1 MAVKEEYLEFVKE
14 QLQLIGDFDTKKMF
28 GGIGFFMDGIMFAM
42 IAKGIFR
49 FRVDQ
54 ANQLD
59 YEARGMEPYRTKPN
73 TKGMP
78 YWEVPVDVLE
88 NRDELKIWAEKA
100 IEVAVRNKK

>member
-1 MAVKEEYLEFVKE
+1 LEFFKE
-14 QLQLIGDFDTKKMF
+14 QLEPIGSFDTKKMF
-28 GGIGFFMDGIMFAM
+28 EGSGFFMDGIMFAL
-42 IAKGIFR
+42 IAKGVFR

-59 YEARGMEPYRTKPN
+59 YEAKGMEPYRTKPN

-88 NRDELKIWAEKA
+88 NRGELKIGTEKQLKWLL
-100 IEVAVRNKK
+100 ETKK

>member
-59 YEARGMEPYRTKPN
+59 FEARGMEPYRTKPN